1 MLQALRIPLVSLNSN
16 LPLFLQ
22 TIDPEELK
30 QMQGGAAGEDPMK
43 KLQAAFGMGPKDD
56 DDD

>member
-1 MLQALRIPLVSLNSN
+1 MSLNSN